1 MHCGTPIDCLYF
13 SEDCWAEID
22 KVNQTYLK
30 KEVETTPVEQ
40 LVRVVTVSSPSMGE
54 EEDQDIYVERDAS
67 QTEEVLVEAQTMA
80 MVKPPRTSK
89 VSRSSSYA
97 VNQTYG
103 QWREK
108 EEKRGGG
115 VEEESRSYSDLPL
128 PPSPRTSGRSSREG
142 RRWDSTL
149 GSEEETSSGQMLRRM
164 PRPPVR
170 RRHRGKPVSERPKSA
185 PPEKYCPPS
194 LGKEHVSQREVLQ
207 LPDVSDGETSDT
219 GGGTLETVS
228 AKSINFVRP
237 SQRLLEREQHKRLKR
252 HKSFFNTE
260 SLFSKKNSVVRRAES
275 FHHGAADYRLSEAK
289 PGAREEARERA
300 KSVDRLLPEDGDPLV
315 GRLIKSKSME
325 FLKSKILR
333 RPSKASKKASTP
345 PPPRL
350 PEAAMLGRS
359 MFELHR
365 TPGIGQ
371 HQTRPYPDWV
381 GGPPLFPAAPV
392 KERRR
397 GEGRREDLWQ
407 PSGGGPPPAQQ
418 PKPYDWRQDTP
429 FWRTENH
436 SREGRSRSNHSATPP
451 PTWTPPPPQQYHAL
465 PPTYPSVS
473 IAQAVNSMY
482 MGESR
487 MYLPS
492 SPAPPPYSSS
502 PGDSLLEI
510 TELEDAPPTRDYS
523 VYTHNPRIL
532 ELPSGLY

>member
-185 PPEKYCPPS
+185 PPEKYCPP
-194 LGKEHVSQREVLQ
+194 
-207 LPDVSDGETSDT
+207 
-219 GGGTLETVS
+219 
-228 AKSINFVRP
+228 
-237 SQRLLEREQHKRLKR
+237 
-252 HKSFFNTE
+252 
-260 SLFSKKNSVVRRAES
+260 
-275 FHHGAADYRLSEAK
+275 
-289 PGAREEARERA
+289 
-300 KSVDRLLPEDGDPLV
+300 
-315 GRLIKSKSME
+315 
-325 FLKSKILR
+325 
-333 RPSKASKKASTP
+333 
-345 PPPRL
+345 
-350 PEAAMLGRS
+350 
-359 MFELHR
+359 
-365 TPGIGQ
+365 
-371 HQTRPYPDWV
+371 
-381 GGPPLFPAAPV
+381 
-392 KERRR
+392 
-397 GEGRREDLWQ
+397 
-407 PSGGGPPPAQQ
+407 
-418 PKPYDWRQDTP
+418 
-429 FWRTENH
+429 
-436 SREGRSRSNHSATPP
+436 
-451 PTWTPPPPQQYHAL
+451 
-465 PPTYPSVS
+465 
-473 IAQAVNSMY
+473 
-482 MGESR
+482 
-487 MYLPS
+487 
-492 SPAPPPYSSS
+492 
-502 PGDSLLEI
+502 
-510 TELEDAPPTRDYS
+510 
-523 VYTHNPRIL
+523 
-532 ELPSGLY
+532 

>member
-1 MHCGTPIDCLYF
+1 MHCGNHIDCLYF

-30 KEVETTPVEQ
+30 KEEPVEQ
-40 LVRVVTVSSPSMGE
+40 LVRVVTVSSPSMREVEE
-54 EEDQDIYVERDAS
+54 EEDRDLYVERDAS

-103 QWREK
+103 QRREK
-108 EEKRGGG
+108 EEKR
-115 VEEESRSYSDLPL
+115 VEEESRSYNDLPL

-149 GSEEETSSGQMLRRM
+149 GSEEESSSGQMLRRM

-194 LGKEHVSQREVLQ
+194 LSKEQHKEREVLH

-219 GGGTLETVS
+219 NGGGTLETVS

-237 SQRLLEREQHKRLKR
+237 SQRLLEREHHKRLKQ

-260 SLFSKKNSVVRRAES
+260 SLFSKKSSVVRRAES
-275 FHHGAADYRLSEAK
+275 FHQGPLEHRLSEAK
-289 PGAREEARERA
+289 QGGGREEARERA
-300 KSVDRLLPEDGDPLV
+300 KSVDRMLPEDDPLV
-315 GRLIKSKSME
+315 GRLIKAKSME

-333 RPSKASKKASTP
+333 RPSKASKKGSTP

-350 PEAAMLGRS
+350 PEAALLGRS

-365 TPGIGQ
+365 TPVGLLG
-371 HQTRPYPDWV
+371 HQQSRPYPDWV
-381 GGPPLFPAAPV
+381 GAHVVPAPPV

-397 GEGRREDLWQ
+397 GEGRREESWQ
-407 PSGGGPPPAQQ
+407 PSAGPPSSQQQ

-429 FWRTENH
+429 FWRTENG
-436 SREGRSRSNHSATPP
+436 REGRSRSGRSTTPP

-465 PPTYPSVS
+465 PPSYPNVS

-482 MGESR
+482 MGENR

-492 SPAPPPYSSS
+492 SPAPPPYTSS

-510 TELEDAPPTRDYS
+510 TELEDAPPTRDYT